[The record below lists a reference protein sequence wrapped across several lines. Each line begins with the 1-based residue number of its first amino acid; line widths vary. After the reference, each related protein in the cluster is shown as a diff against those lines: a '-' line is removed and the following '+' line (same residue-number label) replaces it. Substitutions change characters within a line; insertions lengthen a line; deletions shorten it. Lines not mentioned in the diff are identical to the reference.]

1 MGKSVNAKNKK
12 KGIQSINTWVP
23 SEVFKDSARLQSH
36 NSYAEIVSNRHTRTI
51 IRADLCIE
59 TRNRV
64 LSKAK
69 KWLYE
74 STGLQKQSFYS
85 IWIF

>member
-36 NSYAEIVSNRHTRTI
+36 NSYAEIVSDTH
-51 IRADLCIE
+51 A
-59 TRNRV
+59 
-64 LSKAK
+64 
-69 KWLYE
+69 
-74 STGLQKQSFYS
+74 QS
-85 IWIF
+85 